1 MIANDG
7 HDQKLICI
15 RRIFRFVTENESLI
29 IFYYIRLKSDIPM
42 KSDNHIYNR
51 KSDDSS
57 SIWPNPFLG
66 LYLGTKVPFT
76 NLSHDEDSR
85 YWSVTGDN
93 IKSKTYPF
101 LNFENFKNYTFESV
115 RGGESVAVEQSE
127 FVVYIRTE
135 KSPKYLYF
143 RRMV

>member
-1 MIANDG
+1 MNCNDR
-7 HDQKLICI
+7 HARNWFRF

-57 SIWPNPFLG
+57 SIWLNPFLAQPFFG

-76 NLSHDEDSR
+76 NLEPWWGFKVLDQTPASQNQILNFD
-85 YWSVTGDN
+85 
-93 IKSKTYPF
+93 
-101 LNFENFKNYTFESV
+101 NFENDTINVYDLYVGWIARIFKIFIWKPKLSFLRENH
-115 RGGESVAVEQSE
+115 EQW
-127 FVVYIRTE
+127 
-135 KSPKYLYF
+135 
-143 RRMV
+143 

>member
-1 MIANDG
+1 MIKNDG

-93 IKSKTYPF
+93 IVSKAKTDPF
-101 LNFENFKNYTFESV
+101 LNFENFENYTFQSV
-115 RGGESVAVEQSE
+115 RGSGSVAAERSE
-127 FVVYIRTE
+127 FIV
-135 KSPKYLYF
+135 
-143 RRMV
+143 